1 MKLEA
6 VKIPSEGVQLAALR
20 YVPDRIAHP
29 TALLFAHG
37 FTSGKHSLDLL
48 ASYLAGKGYEGLTFD
63 FIGHKM
69 GATGGEMRH
78 TDQAVANVRDA
89 LAWLRYS
96 THASQVVLVGHSMG
110 AAASLGVAAHEHTH
124 PVGADVPRLAGVVSM
139 CMGLEPSRGFTGAIG
154 RAMLTQRSDY
164 VAGSPAIQLLLELET
179 LVHRAAHIGDLPA
192 LFVAAR
198 QDVLIGV
205 ERVEGL
211 AALAGHGASV
221 VQIEASHLE
230 APDRARA
237 VVSQWLE
244 QQGFAGTNASAV
256 SGLTAE

>member
-6 VKIPSEGVQLAALR
+6 VRIPSEGVQLAALR

-48 ASYLAGKGYEGLTFD
+48 ASYLAGRGYEGLTFD

-78 TDQAVANVRDA
+78 TNQAVANVRDA
-89 LAWLRYS
+89 LAWLRHD
-96 THASQVVLVGHSMG
+96 THARNIVLVGHSMG
-110 AAASLGVAAHEHTH
+110 AAASLAVAAHEHKH
-124 PVGADVPRLAGVVSM
+124 SVEAGLPRLGGVVSM

-154 RAMLTQRSDY
+154 RAMLAQRSDY
-164 VAGSPAIQLLLELET
+164 VSGSPAVQLLLELEH
-179 LVHRAAHIGDLPA
+179 LVHHAAQMGDLPA

-211 AALAGHGASV
+211 AAIAGKEASV
-221 VQIEASHLE
+221 AVIEASHLE
-230 APDRARA
+230 APDRARS
-237 VVSQWLE
+237 VISQWLE
-244 QQGFAGTNASAV
+244 QQGFGKR
-256 SGLTAE
+256 